1 MTGTRTL
8 ILGGVRSGKSAH
20 GEALLAAHPRVRY
33 LATGPTTSSDTEWVA
48 RVRAHR
54 ERRGERYRTVET
66 SDVARALADDPATP
80 TLVDDL
86 GNWVAA
92 QVDSVSGWDDPAR
105 DIEDA
110 AAAFAAAVAA
120 FTGDLVLISPE
131 VGLAPVPMTPAG
143 RRFQDDLGALNARI
157 ARVCDRVLLVVAG
170 RVLELPGATVDGA
183 LPAADAADIVHA
195 APVPVPAIPVP
206 TVPVPTVP
214 VPAIPVPTVPVP
226 TVPVPAIPVPAVP
239 VPTVTLPVDGGPTVT
254 AGPAR
259 TDNADRHPDQGP
271 DHQRYGAERTGA
283 LPVPARPVDPADAEI
298 FPPIDAPDHDA
309 AEAAR
314 ARQLT
319 LTKPPRSL
327 GRLEDLGT
335 WIAACQGMCPP
346 HPLRAPRV
354 VVFAGDHGVA
364 RDGVSAYPPE
374 VTAQMVANICDGGA
388 AINVL
393 ARRAGATVHVAD
405 ISVDADTDPAISA
418 FKVRRSSDD
427 LRITDTL
434 SLDEARRALAAGRAI
449 ADSLVDSGADL
460 LIAGEMGIGN
470 TTPAAILVGTIAS
483 REPVEVVGRGSGIDD
498 AGWIRK
504 TAAIRDGMR
513 RVRRHR
519 HDPLA
524 MLAAVAGADLTAM
537 AGFLAQAA
545 VRKTP
550 VIVDG
555 VIVTATA
562 LVAEQLAPGAAQ
574 WWVAGHRSAEPAHSL
589 ALEHLD
595 LDPIL
600 EMSMR
605 LGEGTG
611 AMLALPVVQSAID
624 VLTSMATFGEAGVS
638 GG

>member
-195 APVPVPAIPVP
+195 AP
-206 TVPVPTVP
+206 
-214 VPAIPVPTVPVP
+214 
-226 TVPVPAIPVPAVP
+226 VPVPAIPVPAVP